1 MPKLNKK
8 DLNRGWLFWQMFT
21 LSSCSYEKLESSGF
35 AFSMIPIAKKLYGE
49 GSEEFQ
55 QCIERHTAFYN
66 TEPQTGSIVNGI
78 IASLE
83 EEKSNGTNIDD
94 DVMHSIKTALMGPIA
109 GIGDSTVQGIFIPLL
124 LSIGMGL
131 SADGSIAGVIFYI
144 IAYNGIMLSL
154 SRFLYGKGYNLGA
167 GAVDY
172 IKSDSI
178 NKLKNAFNVLGMIV
192 VGGLASSFVKLST
205 IVEIYNKVTETTF
218 VIQDSLDSF
227 FPGLLGVLAV
237 MVCYFLISKKNM
249 SSNKVLLILIAF
261 AVVGV
266 LLGVI

>member
-1 MPKLNKK
+1 MPKLEKK
-8 DLNRGWLFWQMFT
+8 DLNKGWLFWQMFT

-35 AFSMIPIAKKLYGE
+35 AFSMIPIARKLYGE
-49 GSEEFQ
+49 GTEEFQ

-83 EEKSNGTNIDD
+83 EENANGTGIDD

-124 LSIGMGL
+124 LSIAMGL
-131 SADGSIAGVIFYI
+131 SADGSIIGVMFYV

-154 SRFLYGKGYNLGA
+154 SRFLYGKGYVLGT

-178 NKLKNAFNVLGMIV
+178 TRLKNAFNVLGMVV
-192 VGGLASSFVKLST
+192 VGGLASSFVRLST
-205 IVEIYNKVTETTF
+205 VLEIYNDVTKTTF
-218 VIQDSLDSF
+218 VVQDSLDGF
-227 FPGLLGVLAV
+227 FPGLLGVIAV
-237 MVCYFLISKKNM
+237 MVCYYLISKKNI
-249 SSNKVLLILIAF
+249 SSNRVLLILIAF
-261 AVVGV
+261 AIVGV
-266 LLGVI
+266 MIGVI